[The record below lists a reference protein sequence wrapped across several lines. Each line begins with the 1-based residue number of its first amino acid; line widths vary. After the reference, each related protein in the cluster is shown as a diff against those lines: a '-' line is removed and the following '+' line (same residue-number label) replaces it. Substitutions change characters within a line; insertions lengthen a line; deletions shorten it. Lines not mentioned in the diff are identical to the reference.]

1 MKKLNS
7 ELSNAELSELI
18 DNYIRGLHAERNRK
32 MLKDR
37 LINGLLYDQL
47 AEKYELS
54 VRQTKRIIYKTQEQ
68 LFKHL

>member
-54 VRQTKRIIYKTQEQ
+54 VCQTKRIIYKTQEQ

>member
-1 MKKLNS
+1 MKKLNC

-54 VRQTKRIIYKTQEQ
+54 VCQAKRIIYKTQEQ